1 MGAARPVTNE
11 SSLPKEME
19 GEKEERANK
28 EKIRASRL
36 TCMAVSSLKGQQ
48 PWAFHWSPQ
57 CALSWPREAV
67 HVRRGSIAL
76 IFEHSIIVSKPIW
89 TLFSNNQDSEMREEE
104 KSKPGTSQG
113 LSPWQDREQGAST
126 FHSLSLSWRGAITA
140 KLTEAKEDAVT
151 GNVFVPKIPHW
162 LSKRERTERMPAQG
176 PDVAP
181 WGDVVPCSLS
191 IGWDPAIKASASS
204 RCGQKGTFQR
214 SWLSKQTW
222 LKQQNLQEEKQGW
235 L

>member
-1 MGAARPVTNE
+1 MRVHCLRRWKVKKRKEPTKRKSGPHASVSPYLYGCVQPRRAAALSIPLE
-11 SSLPKEME
+11 SAMCSELAK
-19 GEKEERANK
+19 GSSACEERK
-28 EKIRASRL
+28 HSSYFWTQHHQSPSQSELRFLIIRNQ
-36 TCMAVSSLKGQQ
+36 K
-48 PWAFHWSPQ
+48 W
-57 CALSWPREAV
+57 E
-67 HVRRGSIAL
+67 RR
-76 IFEHSIIVSKPIW
+76 KK
-89 TLFSNNQDSEMREEE
+89 N
-104 KSKPGTSQG
+104 KPGTSQG

-140 KLTEAKEDAVT
+140 KLTEAKEDAVA

-181 WGDVVPCSLS
+181 WGHVVPCSLS
-191 IGWDPAIKASASS
+191 IGWGPAIKASASS

-222 LKQQNLQEEKQGW
+222 LKQQNLQEGKQGW